1 MDTNASQALKMAG
14 GILIA
19 VVIIATLTYFFRSL
33 TPFQQQIED
42 IEASEQTADFN
53 KEYEVYNKNLMYG
66 IDLISVIN
74 KAYGNNKKYIDEYGY
89 SQDLKDN
96 YLIDIEL
103 ETPVTL
109 KQTLIVN
116 DIYDEANGKIIE
128 KNPSKVNVSSIED
141 SIKEKVKKEIA
152 NKLRM
157 KEEDIEKTNN
167 DDGSND
173 KIISGKLIV
182 PGAENDT
189 NENMYI
195 YIIEESVK
203 DLKRNARNNNTD
215 TIKIWGTATL
225 ETYAYS
231 LKNKKFKCTGVENS
245 KNTGRII
252 KMNFKE
258 I

>member
-42 IEASEQTADFN
+42 IEALEQTADFN

-116 DIYDEANGKIIE
+116 DIYDEVNGEIIE
-128 KNPSKVNVSSIED
+128 KNPSKVNVSSISPP
-141 SIKEKVKKEIA
+141 SIREEVKKEIA

-157 KEEDIEKTNN
+157 KEEDIEKIY
-167 DDGSND
+167 DD

-182 PGAENDT
+182 PGAGNDT

-258 I
+258 IEI